1 MNKSTEVSKLE
12 IGGVF
17 AATGE
22 FDLGVRRVNQDRG
35 KLFILARRNTKTITT
50 YAYYSPEKLLG
61 VLPYYGYTNHSTT
74 SSTFISIH

>member
-35 KLFILARRNTKTITT
+35 KLFILARRNTKTIHHIC
-50 YAYYSPEKLLG
+50 LL
-61 VLPYYGYTNHSTT
+61 
-74 SSTFISIH
+74 